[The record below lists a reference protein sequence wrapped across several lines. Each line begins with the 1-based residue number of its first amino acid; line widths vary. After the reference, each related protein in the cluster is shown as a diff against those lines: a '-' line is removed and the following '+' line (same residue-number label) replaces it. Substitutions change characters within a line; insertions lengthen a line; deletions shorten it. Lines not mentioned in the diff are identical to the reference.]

1 MDVNTIFNRPRSR
14 RPRNR
19 LLCNSINQSIAVT
32 TLDDIPP
39 PGRKEGDDNL
49 GDPGQQRNQGSHGA
63 SVVDAATAGIRGIGD
78 VPGYMLL
85 PIRRDGYEQIDPL
98 ILSQD
103 DRRPV
108 DAFDLQ
114 RGYEHFFPSI
124 PSCSAG
130 APLRHC
136 CPSLPPP
143 SLLALGCSH
152 RPYPAFRRTK
162 CVNHAST
169 FSESELQR
177 FLCLFHPIK
186 SIFRLLASGI
196 GRGGSQ
202 ALSEI
207 GSLLFHPYQFSSSGS
222 VSQGSQRG
230 VAGGAPI
237 IFRILR
243 LHPVQQIEA
252 FCTAGTDH
260 YRRSNPETG
269 KPGMYTGRTGRCGQ

>member
-1 MDVNTIFNRPRSR
+1 MTS
-14 RPRNR
+14 
-19 LLCNSINQSIAVT
+19 LL
-32 TLDDIPP
+32 PE
-39 PGRKEGDDNL
+39 GRKEGDDNL

-63 SVVDAATAGIRGIGD
+63 SVADAATAGIRGIGD

-130 APLRHC
+130 A
-136 CPSLPPP
+136 
-143 SLLALGCSH
+143 
-152 RPYPAFRRTK
+152 
-162 CVNHAST
+162 VNHAST

-177 FLCLFHPIK
+177 FLCLFHPIE

-269 KPGMYTGRTGRCGQ
+269 KPDMYTGRTGRCGQ